1 MQGRFMPQPE
11 IEEKEEPLDP
21 AMERIRR
28 KMVLLI
34 LVSGGIL
41 FVCFMAVLGAIVYKV
56 SQRPS
61 SPPPTVASSGFVV
74 PSGQPLAATASL
86 PAGFN
91 IQDVSMSGSQ
101 LIFYGLLDGD
111 QKVFVFDIALGRVV
125 ADVTVSTGP

>member
-1 MQGRFMPQPE
+1 MPQPE

-56 SQRPS
+56 AQRPAT
-61 SPPPTVASSGFVV
+61 PGTIAWTGGFSV
-74 PSGQPLAATASL
+74 PAGQPLAATAEL
-86 PAGFN
+86 PAGFVVQG
-91 IQDVSMSGSQ
+91 ISLSGSQ
-101 LIFYGLLDGD
+101 ILFYGLLTGD
-111 QKVFVFDIALGRVV
+111 QKVFIYDLAAGRIV
-125 ADVTVSTGP
+125 ADVTVAIPQ

>member
-1 MQGRFMPQPE
+1 MPQPE

-28 KMVLLI
+28 KMVILI

-56 SQRPS
+56 SQRPAAA
-61 SPPPTVASSGFVV
+61 PASIASGSLAV
-74 PSGQPLAATASL
+74 PSGQPLAVTAAL

-91 IQDVSMSGSQ
+91 IQDVSLSGSQ
-101 LIFYGLLDGD
+101 LVFYGLLDGD
-111 QKVFVFDIALGRVV
+111 QKVFILDLVLGRIV
-125 ADVTVSTGP
+125 ADVTVGSAP

>member
-1 MQGRFMPQPE
+1 MPQPE

-56 SQRPS
+56 TQRPATS
-61 SPPPTVASSGFVV
+61 ATIASTGGFSV
-74 PSGQPLAATASL
+74 PAGQPLTATAEL
-86 PAGFN
+86 PAGFVV
-91 IQDVSMSGSQ
+91 QGVSLSGGQ
-101 LIFYGLLDGD
+101 ILFYGLLTGD
-111 QKVFVFDIALGRVV
+111 QKVLIYDIAAGRIV
-125 ADVTVSTGP
+125 ADVTVAIPQ

>member
-1 MQGRFMPQPE
+1 MPQPE

-56 SQRPS
+56 AQRPAK
-61 SPPPTVASSGFVV
+61 PEAIASTGGFSV
-74 PSGQPLAATASL
+74 PAGQPLAATAELPPGFVVQGVSL
-86 PAGFN
+86 
-91 IQDVSMSGSQ
+91 SGSQ
-101 LIFYGLLDGD
+101 ILFYGLLTGD
-111 QKVFVFDIALGRVV
+111 QKVLIYDIAAGRIV
-125 ADVTVSTGP
+125 ADVTVAIPQ